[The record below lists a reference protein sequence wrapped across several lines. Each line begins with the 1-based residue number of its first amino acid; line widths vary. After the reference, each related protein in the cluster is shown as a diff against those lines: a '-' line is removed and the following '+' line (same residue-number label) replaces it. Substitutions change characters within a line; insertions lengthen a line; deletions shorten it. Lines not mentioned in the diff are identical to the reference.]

1 MDGYIA
7 ITGGIGSGKSYVCR
21 LIEKRGISIY
31 DCDAAAKR
39 LMRTSASLRR
49 QLQELIPGSIPP
61 TPSAGALDKAVIAQ
75 FLLES
80 EANARALND
89 IVHPAVALDFVQ
101 SGQQWLESAILF
113 QSGFHYRVSFSHV
126 IAVTAPAELRLQ
138 RVMARDDISRD
149 KALEW
154 MARQWP
160 QEETLK
166 LADYE
171 IVNDGLQPLLPQ
183 IDAILSSLSHKS
195 PSTPSTP

>member
-61 TPSAGALDKAVIAQ
+61 TSSAGALDKAVIAQ
-75 FLLES
+75 FLLAS

-113 QSGFHYRVSFSHV
+113 QSGFHHRVSFSHV

-138 RVMARDDISRD
+138 RVMARDGISRN

>member
-138 RVMARDDISRD
+138 RVMARDGISRD